1 MFVKLPGSLVV
12 LQYFDVCKVTLLLYY
27 TVVYMWGYGTVGY
40 LLFTTHILKKDHS
53 NNSIFL
59 FKKHTLEYSGV
70 FILFVSRFFFKRPWY

>member
-1 MFVKLPGSLVV
+1 MQKKMFVKLPGSLVV

-53 NNSIFL
+53 NNSICL
-59 FKKHTLEYSGV
+59 FKKHTLE
-70 FILFVSRFFFKRPWY
+70 